1 MNAARD
7 IAPSAEPSAA
17 ARCPTPPEL
26 AAAMVHE
33 ISQPLTALL
42 INAEAGLQWLQCL
55 SPDLQEVRQSVEA
68 IRAEGRR
75 ACDLIRGFRQVLDND
90 VLIQE
95 DLGVTDLVEDSVQL
109 VLQDIDREQVDL
121 SLQVE
126 SRIPC
131 VVGNR
136 AQLQQVLVNLLLNAI
151 QAMSGQQVQRRLV
164 VTAHQDSPASV
175 AISIL
180 DTGPGISKD
189 DLGRLFEPF
198 FTTKGEGRGMGL
210 AICRTVA
217 AAHGGWIN
225 VDGAAGAGATFR
237 LVLPARS

>member
-1 MNAARD
+1 
-7 IAPSAEPSAA
+7 
-17 ARCPTPPEL
+17 
-26 AAAMVHE
+26 MVHE

-42 INAEAGLQWLQCL
+42 INAEAGLQWLQCS

-75 ACDLIRGFRQVLDND
+75 ACDLIRGFRQVLGGD
-90 VLIQE
+90 VLIRE
-95 DLGVTDLVEDSVQL
+95 DLSVADLVEDSVQL
-109 VLQDIDREQVDL
+109 VLQDIDLEKVDL
-121 SLQVE
+121 SVEVE
-126 SRIPC
+126 SRLPC
-131 VVGNR
+131 VLGNR
-136 AQLQQVLVNLLLNAI
+136 AQLQQILVNLLLNAT
-151 QAMSGQQVQRRLV
+151 QAMSGQEGQRRLV

-217 AAHGGWIN
+217 AAHGGRIS
-225 VDGAAGAGATFR
+225 VDGAAGTGATFC
-237 LVLPARS
+237 LILPTRS